1 MLDAILKTAISLA
14 QNRKSVA
21 TMTIATETLRALY
34 GTWRIAHGD
43 ARGVG
48 YFNFTINGFWRSF
61 IPPVIVFPAFAL
73 LRWHDLGSAP
83 DDFPVVRYLSIE
95 TIAFVIKW
103 LAFPLVMHHIT
114 AVLERQSRYIA
125 FITVYNWSSVLQMG
139 VYLLALL
146 LGTAFPGLGAGGFAL
161 ISVVAMMVYGGY
173 IVMITLSVPVFN
185 AVAIVMLDFLLSLTI
200 TVIGIRLAM
209 HQLF

>member
-1 MLDAILKTAISLA
+1 MS
-14 QNRKSVA
+14 
-21 TMTIATETLRALY
+21 IAKETLRALY

-48 YFNFTINGFWRSF
+48 YFTFTIDGFWRSF
-61 IPPVIVFPAFAL
+61 LAAALVFPAFAL

-83 DDFPVVRYLSIE
+83 ADFPTLRYLLVE

-103 LAFPLVMHHIT
+103 VAFPLVMHH
-114 AVLERQSRYIA
+114 VVDMMGRQVRYIP
-125 FITVYNWSSVLQMG
+125 FITIYNWSSVLQMA

-146 LGTAFPGLGAGGFAL
+146 LGAAFPGLGAGGFAML
-161 ISVVAMMVYGGY
+161 AVIAMMVYGGY
-173 IVMITLSVPVFN
+173 IVMLTLAVPVFT
-185 AVAIVMLDFLLSLTI
+185 AIGIVLLDFLLSLTI
-200 TVIGIRLAM
+200 TVIGVRLAM